1 MAAVNTPYD
10 DVFKTLLNDCSKLI
24 IPVINEVFGEC
35 YTGKEEIV
43 FSPNEHFLN
52 QQGGA
57 EQERITDTSFRIIGI
72 ETKKYHLEC
81 QSTSDSSML
90 IRFFEYD
97 AQIALD
103 DGEVEGSTLT
113 VTFPH
118 SAVLFLRSNKNTPD
132 KMKVTIQT
140 PGGCAQYEIPVMK
153 SVEYTIDEI
162 FEKKLL
168 FLIPF
173 HIFSHERKFETYN
186 NDESGLEKL
195 KAEYEGIK
203 NRLEEELDKGRID
216 EYTKCT
222 VTDMSGKV
230 LEHIAA
236 KYERIKE
243 GVKTVM
249 GGKVLEYEAKN
260 IRKAGLE
267 EGLRE
272 GKKEGRAELLFELV
286 QNDLLSIKDAASQ
299 LNLSEET
306 FLKAM
311 QNDDPVFTLDQ
322 I

>member
-1 MAAVNTPYD
+1 MP
-10 DVFKTLLNDCSKLI
+10 
-24 IPVINEVFGEC
+24 
-35 YTGKEEIV
+35 
-43 FSPNEHFLN
+43 
-52 QQGGA
+52 
-57 EQERITDTSFRIIGI
+57 
-72 ETKKYHLEC
+72 
-81 QSTSDSSML
+81 
-90 IRFFEYD
+90 
-97 AQIALD
+97 
-103 DGEVEGSTLT
+103 
-113 VTFPH
+113 
-118 SAVLFLRSNKNTPD
+118 LRH
-132 KMKVTIQT
+132 VW
-140 PGGCAQYEIPVMK
+140 
-153 SVEYTIDEI
+153 
-162 FEKKLL
+162 
-168 FLIPF
+168 
-173 HIFSHERKFETYN
+173 KFETYN

-272 GKKEGRAELLFELV
+272 GKREGRIEGRKEGRKEGRIEGRKEGKKEGRAELLFELV
-286 QNDLLSIKDAASQ
+286 QNNLLSVKDAASQ

-311 QNDDPVFTLDQ
+311 QNYKKTM
-322 I
+322 